1 MSFMGK
7 NSFLQRNIYLG
18 RISMDSWDMLDQM
31 RNTLNEEEE
40 KRRIQ
45 QIERAH
51 RRNLTAVIITS
62 ALIIGSSILLL
73 LGKIS
78 I

>member
-1 MSFMGK
+1 
-7 NSFLQRNIYLG
+7 
-18 RISMDSWDMLDQM
+18 MDSWDMLDQM
-31 RNTLNEEEE
+31 RNTLNEEE

-45 QIERAH
+45 QIERAN
-51 RRNLTAVIITS
+51 RRDLTAVIVTS
-62 ALIIGSSILLL
+62 ALIIVSSILLL